1 MSIEPLVRDDNK
13 HPLYGHGSGTITY
26 RWASVD
32 SDGQD
37 ISFPVDVK
45 SCFVHIEGATTLFTV
60 TGSLDDSEA
69 INITVDGTT
78 IKDIDIAVAAD
89 ETIVTVAAPTGQTIN
104 VSAMGWR

>member
-1 MSIEPLVRDDNK
+1 MSILPFRRDDDGK
-13 HPLYGHGSGTITY
+13 PLYGHGSRTITY
-26 RWASVD
+26 RWADVD

-45 SCFVHIEGATTLFTV
+45 SCFVHIEGATILFTV
-60 TGSLDDSEA
+60 TGSHDDSEA

-89 ETIVTVAAPTGQTIN
+89 ETIVNVAAPTGQTIN
-104 VSAMGWR
+104 VSAMGWG